1 MLLCVLKLLPLSK
14 FSNKG
19 GKIDMS
25 RIFNIVDLLVNNKE
39 SMTINSIAE
48 RLNVS
53 NKTIRN
59 DLIEVNKFIQQ
70 AGLVMIKKPGVGI
83 KIEGQEDKV
92 LKLMNEIQSSLNKF
106 QDFSPEARKN
116 YILKRLFMSYKSLTM
131 QELGD
136 ELYVSRVTIYK
147 DLNDVEK
154 WLSNYNLALL
164 KKPNYGIE
172 VVGAEED
179 WRNAISSLIVYDKAE
194 DELKELLYVDYGGKI
209 DYKTI
214 TKLKELINLD
224 YSLIEKIV
232 LEAEKE
238 LGIRFSDE
246 AYLSLV
252 MHIAISIKRLRGE
265 KNIQLSQETIS
276 NLQLKNEYPI
286 AKEIAIKIGE
296 AFQVELPESEVGYIL
311 LHILGTKMQEKTSS
325 EMDLNLEFQAD
336 NQQAVIMSREIIS
349 IAERV
354 LNIKLSEDIQLLN
367 GLILHLRPTINRL
380 KYGLTLRNPIINEIK
395 ESYPEMFGVAW
406 MTSVVFEKY
415 LGIKIQEE
423 EIGYIA
429 LHIGASVE
437 RNRNLIRVLVVCAS
451 GIGTSQLLAARL
463 RKGFRQLEI
472 MDIISFIALEE
483 KPLVDID
490 IIISTVPI
498 KANKPVLNISPI
510 LTQND
515 IKRLEKFIDSFGKP
529 SNEQNY
535 LGEIFDED
543 LFFLNKQIF
552 NKEDAITF
560 LCKELIKRD
569 IVEEPYLSS
578 VLEREKLAST
588 EVGSGVSIPH
598 GEPKFVRN
606 TRFSLLTLKE
616 PIIWGEEKVNIIFM
630 VCISPKDLA
639 KARQIVTYIN
649 EFLESEE
656 LLGKILSIRNS
667 YEIKQ
672 TLLNLIF

>member
-1 MLLCVLKLLPLSK
+1 
-14 FSNKG
+14 
-19 GKIDMS
+19 MS

-39 SMTINSIAE
+39 GMTINSIAE
-48 RLNVS
+48 KLNVS

-59 DLIEVNKFIQQ
+59 DLIEANKFIEQ

-83 KIEGQEDKV
+83 KIEGQEDRV
-92 LKLMNEIQSSLNKF
+92 LNMMNEIQSSLNKF

-116 YILKRLFMSYKSLTM
+116 YILKRLFMSCKSITM

-154 WLSNYNLALL
+154 WLEKYNLTLL

-179 WRNAISSLIVYDKAE
+179 WRNAISSLIVYDKAD

-224 YSLIEKIV
+224 YSLIERIV
-232 LEAEKE
+232 LQAEKE
-238 LGIRFSDE
+238 LEIKFSDE

-252 MHIAISIKRLRGE
+252 MHIAISIKRLNNG
-265 KNIQLSQETIS
+265 KDIQLSQEILS
-276 NLQLKNEYPI
+276 NLQLKSEYLI
-286 AKEIAIKIGE
+286 AKKIALEIGE
-296 AFQVELPESEVGYIL
+296 AFQLKLPESEIGYIL

-325 EMDLNLEFQAD
+325 EIDLNLEIDGD
-336 NQQAVIMSREIIS
+336 NQQAIIMSKEIIS

-354 LNIKLSEDIQLLN
+354 LNIKLSKDIQLLN

-437 RNRNLIRVLVVCAS
+437 RNKSLIRVLVVCAS

-463 RKGFRQLEI
+463 KKCFRQLEI
-472 MDIISFIALEE
+472 VDIISFIALEE
-483 KPLVDID
+483 KSLENID

-498 KANKPVLNISPI
+498 KASVPVLIISPI

-515 IKRLEKFIDSFGKP
+515 IKRLDKFIDSFENPSGK
-529 SNEQNY
+529 QNY
-535 LGEIFDED
+535 LEEIFDED
-543 LFFLNKQIF
+543 LLFLNRRIL

-560 LCKELIKRD
+560 LCRELIKRD

-578 VLEREKLAST
+578 VLEREKMSST
-588 EVGSGVSIPH
+588 EVGSGVAIPH
-598 GEPKFVRN
+598 GEPKFARN
-606 TRFSLLTLKE
+606 SRLALLTLKE

-630 VCISPKDLA
+630 VCISSKDLT
-639 KARQIVTYIN
+639 KARQIFTYFN

-656 LLGKILSIRNS
+656 LLGKILSAKNS
-667 YEIKQ
+667 YEIKHI
-672 TLLNLIF
+672 LLDGLS

>member
-1 MLLCVLKLLPLSK
+1 
-14 FSNKG
+14 
-19 GKIDMS
+19 MS
-25 RIFNIVDLLVNNKE
+25 RIFNIVNLLVNNKE
-39 SMTINSIAE
+39 GMTINSIAE
-48 RLNVS
+48 KLNVS

-59 DLIEVNKFIQQ
+59 DLIEANNLIEQ
-70 AGLVMIKKPGVGI
+70 AGLIMIKKPGVGI

-92 LKLMNEIQSSLNKF
+92 LKLMNEIEGSLSKL
-106 QDFSPEARKN
+106 QDFSPESRKS
-116 YILKRLFMSYKSLTM
+116 YILKRLFMSNKSLTM

-154 WLSNYNLALL
+154 WLSNYNLVLL

-194 DELKELLYVDYGGKI
+194 DELKELLYMDYGGKI

-238 LGIRFSDE
+238 LAIKFSDE

-252 MHIAISIKRLRGE
+252 MHIAISIKRLNNG
-265 KNIQLSQETIS
+265 KNILLSQEILS
-276 NLQLKNEYPI
+276 NLQLKSEYLI
-286 AKEIAIKIGE
+286 AKKIATKIGE
-296 AFQVELPESEVGYIL
+296 AFQVELPESEIGYIL
-311 LHILGTKMQEKTSS
+311 LHILGTKMQEKTSN
-325 EMDLNLEFQAD
+325 EMDFNLELDED

-354 LNIKLSEDIQLLN
+354 LNIKLSNDIQLLN

-380 KYGLTLRNPIINEIK
+380 KYGLTLRNPLIEQIK
-395 ESYPEMFGVAW
+395 ESYPEMFGTAW

-415 LGIKIQEE
+415 LGVKIQEE

-437 RNRNLIRVLVVCAS
+437 RNKSLIRVLVVCAS

-463 RKGFRQLEI
+463 RKSFRQLEI
-472 MDIISFIALEE
+472 VDIISFIALEE
-483 KPLVDID
+483 KSLEDID

-498 KANKPVLNISPI
+498 KARKPVLNISPI

-515 IKRLEKFIDSFGKP
+515 IKRLEKFIDSFGNP
-529 SNEQNY
+529 GNEQNY
-535 LGEIFDED
+535 LEEIFDGD
-543 LFFLNKQIF
+543 LVFLNRQIP
-552 NKEDAITF
+552 NKEDAIIF

-569 IVEEPYLSS
+569 IVEESYLYS
-578 VLEREKLAST
+578 VLEREKIAST
-588 EVGSGVSIPH
+588 EVGKGVSIPH
-598 GEPKFVRN
+598 GDPKLARN
-606 TRFSLLTLKE
+606 SRLVLLTLKE

-630 VCISPKDLA
+630 VCISFKDLS
-639 KARQIVTYIN
+639 KTRQIFKCFN
-649 EFLESEE
+649 ELLESKE
-656 LLGKILSIRNS
+656 LLARISNTKDS

-672 TLLNLIF
+672 IFS